1 MGDFYEYLENKEGM
15 LELYFSSTDL
25 DKLIRFHNELQS
37 KGYVIGK
44 RLFAIVETFQ
54 EVLEMFNNIDFEFDS
69 IDISYH
75 SGYYFVFFDTMVS
88 KAINEMSNENANK
101 FWLGL
106 HFYVMNDIDFN
117 EIMKFANKYKIDLV
131 QAKSDFSRAIEV
143 NEK

>member
-1 MGDFYEYLENKEGM
+1 MRDFYEYLKDKEGM
-15 LELYFSSTDL
+15 IELYLSSTDL
-25 DKLIRFHNELQS
+25 DKLIKFNNELYN

-44 RLFAIVETFQ
+44 RLFTIVETFQ
-54 EVLEMFNNIDFEFDS
+54 EVLEMLNNIDFEFDS

-75 SGYYFVFFDTMVS
+75 SDHYFVFFDTIVS

-106 HFYVMNDIDFN
+106 HFYVMNSNDFD
-117 EIMKFANKYKIDLV
+117 EIMNLANKYKIDLV
-131 QAKSDFSRAIEV
+131 QAKSDFSRIIEV